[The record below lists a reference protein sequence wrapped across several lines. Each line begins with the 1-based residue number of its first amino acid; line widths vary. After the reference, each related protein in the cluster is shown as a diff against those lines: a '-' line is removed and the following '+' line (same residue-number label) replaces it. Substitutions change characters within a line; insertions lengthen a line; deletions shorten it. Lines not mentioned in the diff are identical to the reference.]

1 MKSCQFC
8 GKEYEDDLI
17 QCPECDGAVSEVA
30 LEEAPIVSEIA
41 ETDPIATDVHVEDA
55 ENPNTVF
62 ENEDEVTGHDEAG
75 ATEVDSE
82 EIRTSEQDVLPEKAA
97 PAKKKRRG
105 LASAIIGI
113 IFSALGICPYAII
126 NLTILFGGVLVAI
139 AFPYLLALSPFA
151 IPALYVISIVT
162 AVIALIICFIGFF
175 TSVIALAKKNKLG
188 IAGLTVSILSSA
200 LIVLTESVVIILP
213 YVLPKAIQFL
223 TSLTNIG

>member
-30 LEEAPIVSEIA
+30 LEEAPIISEIA
-41 ETDPIATDVHVEDA
+41 ETDPIATEVHVEDA

-62 ENEDEVTGHDEAG
+62 ENEDEVTGHETGASEA
-75 ATEVDSE
+75 DSE
-82 EIRTSEQDVLPEKAA
+82 EIRTSEQDVVPEKAA
-97 PAKKKRRG
+97 HAKKKLRG

-113 IFSALGICPYAII
+113 VFSLLGICPYVLIHVAM
-126 NLTILFGGVLVAI
+126 LFGGILI
-139 AFPYLLALSPFA
+139 AVVFPYLLALSPFA
-151 IPALYVISIVT
+151 LPVLYVTSIVT
-162 AVIALIICFIGFF
+162 GVIALIICFIGFF

-200 LIVLTESVVIILP
+200 LIVLTEAVVIVLP
-213 YVLPKAIQFL
+213 YVLPKALQFL
-223 TSLTNIG
+223 ISLTNIG